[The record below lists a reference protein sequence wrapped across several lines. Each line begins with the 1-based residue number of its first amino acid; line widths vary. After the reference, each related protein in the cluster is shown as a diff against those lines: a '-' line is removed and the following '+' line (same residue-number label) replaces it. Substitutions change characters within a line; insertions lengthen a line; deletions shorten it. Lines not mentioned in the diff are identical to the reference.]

1 MGCGD
6 ILAAVKA
13 DVAITQV
20 IDQDD
25 YNIGAL
31 GRLPLGCGPLSECQ

>member
-6 ILAAVKA
+6 ILATVKA
-13 DVAITQV
+13 YVAISQV

-25 YNIGAL
+25 YNIGTL
-31 GRLPLGCGPLSECQ
+31 GRLPQWCGPLSECQ